1 MYMSVSD
8 EQDVFLARCARV
20 GSAAAAA
27 GAKLRK
33 ADGKATALV
42 IERDGQSVTFP
53 IVTDPV
59 LWRATTVE
67 EALLAVLVDARGWQ
81 GAHFDDVTL
90 ARLDAAEK
98 SGVPAIKRDLSEELG
113 RLASLESVL
122 GGKDKLDALFAA
134 ADL

>member
-1 MYMSVSD
+1 MSVSD
-8 EQDVFLARCARV
+8 DQDVFLARCARV
-20 GSAAAAA
+20 GSAAAAC
-27 GAKLRK
+27 GATLRK
-33 ADGKATALV
+33 ADGKATTALV
-42 IERDGQSVTFP
+42 IERAGQSVTFP

-113 RLASLESVL
+113 RLTSLEDVL
-122 GGKDKLDALFAA
+122 GGKEKLDTLFAA

>member
-1 MYMSVSD
+1 MSVSD

-33 ADGKATALV
+33 ADGKTTTALV

-81 GAHFDDVTL
+81 GAHFDDMTL

-113 RLASLESVL
+113 RLESLENVL

>member
-1 MYMSVSD
+1 MSVSD

-33 ADGKATALV
+33 ADGKTTTALV

-81 GAHFDDVTL
+81 GAHFDDMTL

-113 RLASLESVL
+113 RLASLENVL

>member
-1 MYMSVSD
+1 MSVSD

-33 ADGKATALV
+33 ADGKTTTALV

-59 LWRATTVE
+59 LWRAKTVE

-113 RLASLESVL
+113 RLESLENVL

>member
-1 MYMSVSD
+1 MSVSD

-33 ADGKATALV
+33 ADGKTTTALV

-53 IVTDPV
+53 IVTDAV

-67 EALLAVLVDARGWQ
+67 EALLAVLVDARGWE
-81 GAHFDDVTL
+81 GAHFDDMTL

>member
-1 MYMSVSD
+1 MSVSD

-33 ADGKATALV
+33 ADGKTTTALV

-81 GAHFDDVTL
+81 GAHFDDMTL